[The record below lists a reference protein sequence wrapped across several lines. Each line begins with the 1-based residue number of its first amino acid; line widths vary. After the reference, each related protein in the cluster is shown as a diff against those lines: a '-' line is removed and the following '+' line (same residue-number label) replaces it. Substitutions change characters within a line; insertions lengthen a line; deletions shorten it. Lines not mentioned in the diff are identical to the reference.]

1 MEMSTCFGSRSL
13 KHRKDLGVFSVWN
26 IETLVN
32 CKSSTRLLRVSSRKM
47 RLWRT
52 WPQVLCYVTR
62 FSTFLQFPGWPKNSS
77 SPSGAKVA
85 ITPRIQWNQ
94 CDPMIHACLIRL
106 GRPNSSCCCSTSCCC
121 CKSGGPCSSNA
132 SLKCLM
138 LPAATYKNPWD
149 KPQYYYSV
157 KTSCDLNLSRSSSQQ
172 KYVFHSPLPIIWSKN
187 KNDTTIFT
195 SHLSGFFQHFLHG
208 HFNISVRPFQLLP
221 IGPRS
226 PEHPDPWFLLLDGRW
241 LRVWRTKKQIEKK
254 GWHKEP
260 TCKGWLVHICH
271 LFSC

>member
-1 MEMSTCFGSRSL
+1 MSTCFGSRSL

-52 WPQVLCYVTR
+52 WPQVLCYITR

-132 SLKCLM
+132 SLNCLM

-157 KTSCDLNLSRSSSQQ
+157 KDLLWAAWRSFEKMGLATSTWVVQVL
-172 KYVFHSPLPIIWSKN
+172 SKN
-187 KNDTTIFT
+187 IFSTPHFPSSDPKIKMIQPIFT

-208 HFNISVRPFQLLP
+208 HFVHQSDPFNSC
-221 IGPRS
+221 RS
-226 PEHPDPWFLLLDGRW
+226 DLGHPNTPTPACFCCSMVDG
-241 LRVWRTKKQIEKK
+241 LKVWRTKKQI
-254 GWHKEP
+254 
-260 TCKGWLVHICH
+260 
-271 LFSC
+271 